1 MAFDEREIGAINDL
15 FLAGDEDAAVK
26 RVAKI
31 LDVWDA
37 DYETAI
43 SALALL
49 RNHGMEQEWAEW
61 ASTLKERDFGVPT
74 ELQPRPFPYAEPF
87 DGGSWTFERMGGVM
101 RFGQAGSSFVA
112 NPIKSVTLDGEGME
126 LKRRFGGERVTWSE
140 ITGGR
145 LIREQSKK
153 MADLVG
159 LAGIRKTLVLERS
172 SGVQIVLDV
181 STCVREFE
189 FPLQLLAAVR
199 SRIEI
204 AE

>member
-1 MAFDEREIGAINDL
+1 MAFGEREIGAINDL
-15 FLAGDEDAAVK
+15 FLAGEDDAAVK

-49 RNHGMEQEWAEW
+49 RNHGMEDAWAEW
-61 ASTLKERDFGVPT
+61 SATLKERDFGVPT
-74 ELQPRPFPYAEPF
+74 ELQPRPFPYEEPF
-87 DGGSWTFERMGGVM
+87 DGGPWTFERLGGFM
-101 RFGQAGSSFVA
+101 RFGQSGSSFVA
-112 NPIKSVTLDGEGME
+112 NPIKSVTLDEGGME
-126 LKRRFGGERVTWSE
+126 LKRRFGGERVAWSE
-140 ITGGR
+140 ITGGK
-145 LIREQSKK
+145 LTREQTDK

-159 LAGIRKTLVLERS
+159 LAGIRRILVLEHG
-172 SGVQIVLDV
+172 SGSPIELDV

-199 SRIEI
+199 SQVAL